1 MIIAVMEASTVGT
14 PVSNAVHRLAAALS
28 NAIHRA
34 VLVRTFFSVQVW
46 NSVDL
51 VGSAALVLVAINNM
65 GAASIGAPLALAVD
79 RLSATTLRALLELV
93 FMRTSITTV
102 QSRLRDL
109 ISTASLIMMMKLI
122 VRACSIVFPSSNT
135 VHRLGT
141 FISSAL
147 LKLVGIWAS
156 VSVVGRCDRDL
167 VQSAAL
173 VLVSFVIMEASIILV
188 PSSNAVHRLGTTSHC
203 ALKIAVSI
211 WAGITT
217 MRRDS
222 LHIIGAASGIGVL
235 VFVIETFVVRAP
247 HTVAVHRL
255 GTTFSGALLVGIDVW
270 TSITIVGR
278 ICCDNIVSA
287 APVLVVTAVV
297 EASAVGTPVSNTIC
311 RLSASFAFTFNKSIL
326 MWALTTI
333 QVSLCGDLVGSAA
346 LVLVA
351 ISNVVAASVGAP
363 LALAIHRLST
373 AALRA
378 LLELVTMRTSKSIM
392 LGCLQDTIDTA
403 TLVFVNIVLI
413 MARIV
418 VTPSANAVNRL
429 ITFLSSA
436 LLVFMCIRATIST
449 VCGVDT
455 DLVYSAALVAVVV
468 LIIIASTI
476 HVPIASTIHW
486 LRASIHCALN
496 IAVRISTG
504 VAIMRRRSAH
514 SIGTAF
520 LVLVCLV
527 VMSASIIVAPCTQAV
542 HRLGTALRGAL
553 LESIRI
559 WASKSIV
566 GRICSNNIVSA
577 APIFV
582 ILIVVEALGVITPA
596 SNTINRLCTILC
608 FTLYLS
614 I

>member
-122 VRACSIVFPSSNT
+122 VRAYSIVFPSSNT

-255 GTTFSGALLVGIDVW
+255 GTTLRGALLVGIDVW
-270 TSITIVGR
+270 TSESIVGS
-278 ICCDNIVSA
+278 ICSDNIVSA
-287 APVLVVTAVV
+287 APVIMVFVVM
-297 EASAVGTPVSNTIC
+297 EARTVRSPVS
-311 RLSASFAFTFNKSIL
+311 
-326 MWALTTI
+326 
-333 QVSLCGDLVGSAA
+333 
-346 LVLVA
+346 
-351 ISNVVAASVGAP
+351 
-363 LALAIHRLST
+363 
-373 AALRA
+373 
-378 LLELVTMRTSKSIM
+378 
-392 LGCLQDTIDTA
+392 
-403 TLVFVNIVLI
+403 
-413 MARIV
+413 
-418 VTPSANAVNRL
+418 
-429 ITFLSSA
+429 
-436 LLVFMCIRATIST
+436 
-449 VCGVDT
+449 
-455 DLVYSAALVAVVV
+455 Y
-468 LIIIASTI
+468 
-476 HVPIASTIHW
+476 TIHW
-486 LRASIHCALN
+486 LDT
-496 IAVRISTG
+496 AV
-504 VAIMRRRSAH
+504 
-514 SIGTAF
+514 
-520 LVLVCLV
+520 
-527 VMSASIIVAPCTQAV
+527 
-542 HRLGTALRGAL
+542 
-553 LESIRI
+553 
-559 WASKSIV
+559 
-566 GRICSNNIVSA
+566 
-577 APIFV
+577 
-582 ILIVVEALGVITPA
+582 
-596 SNTINRLCTILC
+596 
-608 FTLYLS
+608 
-614 I
+614 

>member
-122 VRACSIVFPSSNT
+122 VRAYSIVFPSSNT

-255 GTTFSGALLVGIDVW
+255 GTTLRGALLVGIDVW

-346 LVLVA
+346 LVLMTICSILTTFVH
-351 ISNVVAASVGAP
+351 SP
-363 LALAIHRLST
+363 LALAVHRLT
-373 AALRA
+373 AAALRA
-378 LLELVTMRTSKSIM
+378 MLELIFMRTSIP
-392 LGCLQDTIDTA
+392 
-403 TLVFVNIVLI
+403 IVQGNLADAI
-413 MARIV
+413 Q
-418 VTPSANAVNRL
+418 
-429 ITFLSSA
+429 
-436 LLVFMCIRATIST
+436 
-449 VCGVDT
+449 
-455 DLVYSAALVAVVV
+455 SAALVLVISFFVV
-468 LIIIASTI
+468 ASVI
-476 HVPIASTIHW
+476 HAPST
-486 LRASIHCALN
+486 N
-496 IAVRISTG
+496 T
-504 VAIMRRRSAH
+504 
-514 SIGTAF
+514 
-520 LVLVCLV
+520 
-527 VMSASIIVAPCTQAV
+527 V
-542 HRLGTALRGAL
+542 HRLGTLLSGAL
-553 LESIRI
+553 LKLVGI
-559 WASKSIV
+559 WASISVV
-566 GRICSNNIVSA
+566 GRSN
-577 APIFV
+577 
-582 ILIVVEALGVITPA
+582 
-596 SNTINRLCTILC
+596 
-608 FTLYLS
+608 
-614 I
+614 